1 MTDARNHPVGRVL
14 IAEDEAGLRSFLAE
28 VLEGE
33 GHQVTLT
40 ASGLEAQAALQ
51 TQAFDVLL
59 TDLKMPG
66 LDGIG
71 VLKVAKTEQPNV
83 AVIVLTAHGSVDSA
97 VDAMRLGAF
106 DYLQKP
112 LRSPGQ
118 LRTLVQRALEG
129 RGVEAAD
136 APTETGAASR
146 TGELVWQ
153 DPAMAPVA
161 SALARVAPTQA
172 TVLLIGESGTGKEV
186 AARSV
191 HQLSRRRAGPF
202 VAVNCAVLSD
212 NLLESELFGH
222 EKGAFTGAVATRQGK
237 IELAAGGTFFL
248 DELGELKLD
257 LQAKL
262 LRVLEGRTF
271 ERLGGTRTYAADVR
285 IVAATHRD
293 LHGMIQAGT
302 FREDLYHRLAVF
314 PIRLPP
320 LRERPGDIP
329 VLAEALLGRI
339 GAELG
344 RPALR
349 LDAGALALLKV
360 ATFSG
365 NVRELRNVLERAVI
379 LATEDVIEAKHIWL
393 DPTAAHGTEG
403 LGRHTNSRAPAAH
416 AALDRVA
423 GAGETLEALERR
435 AIERALAAQGGNRK
449 RAAEMLGIGLRT
461 LYEKIKR
468 YEL

>member
-1 MTDARNHPVGRVL
+1 MKDAQNHPVGSVL
-14 IAEDEAGLRSFLAE
+14 VAEDEPGLRAFLAE

-33 GHQVTLT
+33 GHRVMLA
-40 ASGLEAQAALQ
+40 ASGLEAQAALHAH
-51 TQAFDVLL
+51 AFDVVL

-66 LDGIG
+66 LDGLG
-71 VLKVAKTEQPNV
+71 VLRAAKAEQPHV

-97 VDAMRLGAF
+97 VEAMRLGAF

-112 LRSPGQ
+112 LRSPNQ
-118 LRTLVQRALEG
+118 LRTLVLRALED
-129 RGVEAAD
+129 RGVAA
-136 APTETGAASR
+136 ASSSQVNGASR

-153 DPAMAPVA
+153 DPVMAPVA
-161 SALARVAPTQA
+161 SALVRVAPTQA

-191 HQLSRRRAGPF
+191 HQLSRRHAGPF

-222 EKGAFTGAVATRQGK
+222 EKGAFTGAVATRPGK

-320 LRERPGDIP
+320 LRERPGDVP
-329 VLAEALLGRI
+329 VLATALLSRI
-339 GAELG
+339 GTELG
-344 RPALR
+344 RPGLR
-349 LDAGALALLKV
+349 LDGAALARLKS

-379 LATEDVIEAKHIWL
+379 LAPDDIIEASHIWL
-393 DPTAAHGTEG
+393 DPTAGHLTEAA
-403 LGRHTNSRAPAAH
+403 SRRGSSHALSAAGIG
-416 AALDRVA
+416 DE
-423 GAGETLEALERR
+423 ETLEALERR
-435 AIERALAAQGGNRK
+435 AIERALAAQGGNRR
-449 RAAEMLGIGLRT
+449 RAAAMLGIGLRT